1 MELKR
6 ICVYCASSNK
16 IKSAFFEATAK
27 VAKVLVN
34 ENIEVVFGGGATG
47 LMGQLADSVL
57 AHNGKI
63 VGIMPHFMTE
73 VEWAHKGVKD
83 FHITSSMHTRKQL
96 FLENIDGIIAL
107 AGGTGTLEEL
117 LEVITLKKLGFFTKP
132 IVILNTDGYY
142 DPLKEMLDRCIAEN
156 FMAEK
161 HREMWTFVTQPED
174 VLPALKNAP
183 VWISEAI
190 HFAAIK

>member
-16 IKSAFFEATAK
+16 IKPAFFEATAK
-27 VAKVLVN
+27 IAEALVN

-47 LMGQLADSVL
+47 LMGQLADTVL

-73 VEWAHKGVKD
+73 VEWSHKGVKD
-83 FHITSSMHTRKQL
+83 LRITSSMHTRKQQ

-142 DPLKEMLDRCIAEN
+142 DPLKEMLERCISEN

-161 HREMWTFVTQPED
+161 HREMWTFVSQPEE

-183 VWISEAI
+183 AWSEEAI